1 MAARRML
8 LVAVVCGA
16 TLTAALYAVL
26 AAGGGGSVA
35 LALPVEREA
44 SAVASAVTPRWATG
58 TQVQNV
64 DNKAGVVTIR
74 YLPRDGGADRW
85 GQPVELAPGQST
97 TYWLDPALDD
107 GWVGSAEV
115 LATVRVRVVTNIT
128 DRNGAGRASY
138 TGVHADEWET
148 GTGSTVNLPR
158 VVWNYY
164 GYSTTIYV
172 QNAGTAD
179 TNVTINCKASPE
191 LGGGSY
197 SYTDT
202 SPLKPGYGR
211 AYDAKDVGVPSV
223 FMGSAIIS
231 SSPAQPLA
239 VIYGEKNVDA
249 SVLKCGEGFNSQV
262 TATKAFAPQVK
273 KYWYGYST
281 GIQVQNVGTSATRLD
296 VVYTATPD
304 HPLYPGKTFRSTYK
318 AGEYLQPG
326 QSTSYWLD
334 PALPGTKDSKV
345 GFIGSA
351 TIASVDGQAIVAI
364 VGETFTSAPQKSADT
379 KAVLAGAATPRIEVP
394 RFVNYYYGFVSGML
408 VQNVGTAP
416 TRIQVKYIATNG
428 TSYYSQIG
436 GSEPLAPGASRQYF
450 KDPVLPGVRYQK
462 NGFIGSVEILALDN
476 QPIVA
481 VVNESHESYA
491 TDIFSYNAPN
501 VSQ

>member
-8 LVAVVCGA
+8 LVAAICGA
-16 TLTAALYAVL
+16 MVTGALYALL
-26 AAGGGGSVA
+26 AARGDGPIA
-35 LALPVEREA
+35 LASLLEEQ
-44 SAVASAVTPRWATG
+44 ASAVTSAATPQWATG

-64 DNKAGVVTIR
+64 DDKAGIVTIR
-74 YLPRDGGADRW
+74 YCPRDGGADRW
-85 GQPVELAPGQST
+85 GQPVELGPGQST
-97 TYWLDPALDD
+97 TYWLDPALED

-115 LATVRVRVVTNIT
+115 LANVRVRVVTNIT
-128 DRNGAGRASY
+128 DRKGAGRASY
-138 TGVHADEWET
+138 SGVHADEWESST
-148 GTGSTVNLPR
+148 GTVVNLPR
-158 VVWNYY
+158 AVWNYY

-172 QNAGTAD
+172 QNAGTSD

-191 LGGGSY
+191 LGGASY

-211 AYDAKDVGVPSV
+211 AYDVKDIVGPSV
-223 FMGSAIIS
+223 FMGSAIVS
-231 SSPAQPLA
+231 SSPVQPLA
-239 VIYGEKNVDA
+239 VIYGERNVDG
-249 SVLKCGEGFNSQV
+249 SVLKCGEGFNTQV

-281 GIQVQNVGTSATRLD
+281 GIQVQNVGTSRTRLS

-304 HPLYPGKTFRSTYK
+304 HPLYPSRTFQSRYK
-318 AGEYLQPG
+318 AGEYLEPG
-326 QSTSYWLD
+326 QSTSYWMD
-334 PALPGTKDSKV
+334 PDLPGTKDSKV

-351 TIASVDGQAIVAI
+351 TITSVDSQPIVAI

-379 KAVLAGAATPRIEVP
+379 KAVLAGAATSRIEVP

-416 TRIQVKYIATNG
+416 TRIQVKYIATDG
-428 TSYYSQIG
+428 TPYYSQIG
-436 GSEPLAPGASRQYF
+436 GGEPLAPGASRQYF
-450 KDPVLPGVRYQK
+450 KDPALPGVRYQK

-481 VVNESHESYA
+481 VVNESHESYS

-501 VSQ
+501 VP